1 MICFDSQGD
10 ATSVNRLYSSIRK
23 TGLLGFGHSS
33 VFLFFFFFALMNI
46 NGSIC
51 KSVSDKWEL
60 FDSERDMADIGD
72 EYFALESLDNNQNA
86 LN

>member
-1 MICFDSQGD
+1 MICFESQGD
-10 ATSVNRLYSSIRK
+10 ATSFNYLTNRLYSSIRK
-23 TGLLGFGHSS
+23 T
-33 VFLFFFFFALMNI
+33 LMNI

-72 EYFALESLDNNQNA
+72 EYFALESLDNKHNA
-86 LN
+86 LHEQEH

>member
-1 MICFDSQGD
+1 
-10 ATSVNRLYSSIRK
+10 
-23 TGLLGFGHSS
+23 
-33 VFLFFFFFALMNI
+33 MNI

-51 KSVSDKWEL
+51 KSVSEKWEL

-72 EYFALESLDNNQNA
+72 ENFAFESLDNKQNA